1 MSEPID
7 LEFHRLMKLGGVKLA
22 AFVEPLRKNLAHLQS
37 IDVSKLDGRELRKIR
52 DRILHTKWMLLACDP
67 EIRTRIVE
75 KMGDRA
81 SSATFE
87 EILASAPE
95 PPTVNFS

>member
-1 MSEPID
+1 MSDPIE
-7 LEFHRLMKLGGVKLA
+7 LEFHRLVKVGSVKLA
-22 AFVEPLRKNLAHLQS
+22 AFVEPLRKDLAHFQS
-37 IDVSKLDGRELRKIR
+37 IDVSKLNGRELRKLR
-52 DRILHTKWMLLACDP
+52 DGILRIKWMLLACDP

-75 KMGDRA
+75 KMGDRL

-95 PPTVNFS
+95 PPTVNFL

>member
-1 MSEPID
+1 MSEPINF
-7 LEFHRLMKLGGVKLA
+7 EFHRLMKLSGVKLA

-75 KMGDRA
+75 ELGDRA

-87 EILASAPE
+87 
-95 PPTVNFS
+95 